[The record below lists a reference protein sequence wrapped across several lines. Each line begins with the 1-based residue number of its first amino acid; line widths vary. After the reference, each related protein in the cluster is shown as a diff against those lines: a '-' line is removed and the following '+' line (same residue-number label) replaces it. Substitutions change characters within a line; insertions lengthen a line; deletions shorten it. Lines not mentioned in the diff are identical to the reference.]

1 MFRRIPSPVYVWIAG
16 PGEPVDPG
24 WGVSPPVDPG
34 YGRPGWSPADPGYD
48 IGLGLR
54 PDNSLP
60 WGPGHPSTGPIKPP
74 GAAILPPSPDNGLP
88 PTGHPWL
95 PGHWRP
101 VDPGYGLPPVWGWQP
116 VDPGFGTGGGGGGTL
131 PAGPGH
137 WVPIDPDYG
146 IPEHHRRCCPDK
158 PHKPIWV
165 WIAEIGPDFGTLP
178 APAPPPAQPKK

>member
-1 MFRRIPSPVYVWIAG
+1 MPFRRITTPVFAWIPGG
-16 PGEPVDPG
+16 PTDPG
-24 WGVSPPVDPG
+24 YGVEAPVDPG
-34 YGRPGWSPADPGYD
+34 YGIPGWSPADPGYD
-48 IGLGLR
+48 RPTWGGR

-60 WGPGHPSTGPIKPP
+60 GSPGHPSTGPIKPP
-74 GAAILPPSPDNGLP
+74 GAPILPPSPDNGLP

-116 VDPGFGTGGGGGGTL
+116 VDPGFGVGGGGGGTL
-131 PAGPGH
+131 PANPGH

-146 IPEHHRRCCPDK
+146 IPTCPSK

-165 WIAEIGPDFGTLP
+165 WIAEIGPSFGNDLP
-178 APAPPPAQPKK
+178 ATPQPK